1 MKTKLIRRLKRK
13 TCPELVSGDGSA
25 KTKELKLTAINTV
38 FLDLRTSIEDCERVI
53 KAFKKLGYTTYYDSK
68 TKTLKTTAPKTR
80 IKEFSKLFKC
90 IQSYS
95 FNEVNSNK
103 TYRIFNIVTK
113 RWWEG
118 EASSPEEA
126 LKKAEE
132 TREDCWIRE
141 YTDRGGW
148 KECPGAKPQQ

>member
-1 MKTKLIRRLKRK
+1 MKTRQVANKSLKKKKGSVKTRL
-13 TCPELVSGDGSA
+13 EA
-25 KTKELKLTAINTV
+25 KPTVMDTV
-38 FLDLRTSIEDCERVI
+38 FLDLRTSIEDCEKVI
-53 KAFKKLGYTTYYDSK
+53 KAFKKLGYTTYYDAK
-68 TKTLKTTAPKTR
+68 TKVIKTTAPKTR

-90 IQSYS
+90 IQSYG
-95 FNEVNSNK
+95 FNEVNSNR